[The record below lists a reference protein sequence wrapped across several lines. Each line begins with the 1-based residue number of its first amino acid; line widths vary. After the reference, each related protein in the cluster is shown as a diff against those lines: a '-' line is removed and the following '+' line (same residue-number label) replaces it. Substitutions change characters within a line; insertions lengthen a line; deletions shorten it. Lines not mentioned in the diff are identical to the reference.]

1 MTMHKIIG
9 AFIVLFLFSSCK
21 NDSEQVFMKNTDG
34 KWNKKT
40 EQKFDFKITDA
51 QNPKNIIFVIR
62 NNNDYPYSNIRLIV
76 NFGDA
81 QMRNKSTD
89 TLNYILAEPNGAW
102 LGKGFGET
110 KEILFQYKL
119 NYKFPANG
127 DYSLNVIQAM
137 RTDNLPGIEDVG
149 VKIETAKP

>member
-9 AFIVLFLFSSCK
+9 AFIVLFLLSSCK
-21 NDSEQVFMKNTDG
+21 NDSEQVFMKNLDG

-76 NFGDA
+76 NFADA

-89 TLNYILAEPNGAW
+89 TLNYILAEPNGTW